1 MQDLNI
7 PRKKRSGFG
16 AMVQKAKEFTKMLV
30 EERKLTRLFYKSLEA
45 YYLHIKQSRLNLKID
60 LDKWGENAYI

>member
-1 MQDLNI
+1 
-7 PRKKRSGFG
+7 
-16 AMVQKAKEFTKMLV
+16 MVQKAKEFTKMLV
-30 EERKLTRLFYKSLEA
+30 EERNLTRLFYKSLEA